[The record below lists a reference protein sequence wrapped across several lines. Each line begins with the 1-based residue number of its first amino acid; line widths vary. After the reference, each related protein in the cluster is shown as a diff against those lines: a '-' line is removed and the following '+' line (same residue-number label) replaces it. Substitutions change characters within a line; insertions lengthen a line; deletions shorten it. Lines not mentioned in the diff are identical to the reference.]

1 MKLYKFVH
9 ELLRKC
15 SRKYVRPS
23 SKSYTYFSLGEGSFS
38 LGGGGGGL
46 YKGVSVDAPLTAD
59 GNKKKYK
66 PAYHHRHH
74 MPIGGRGSTFLTHAR
89 THTHTHARSYICQVA
104 TTLAILTNTTSPV
117 RHPTIPASPPPG
129 IALHHRKNC

>member
-9 ELLRKC
+9 ELL
-15 SRKYVRPS
+15 RKYVRPS

-89 THTHTHARSYICQVA
+89 THTHTHAR
-104 TTLAILTNTTSPV
+104 NTTQHQV
-117 RHPTIPASPPPG
+117 RRSLNTHNQLNVKT
-129 IALHHRKNC
+129 